1 MIHDDMICKY
11 DTKAKA
17 KAKEKRKPQ
26 TNVQEP
32 KLPKLKREAN
42 SKLSPQASKL
52 GLIKG
57 FSEDICELVV
67 GINMNK
73 VNVPFLIVVSQEVK
87 MDLYVLGFRVKN
99 GIFGYTNGTG
109 AITEQRHSP
118 KL

>member
-11 DTKAKA
+11 DTKAKT
-17 KAKEKRKPQ
+17 KPK

-32 KLPKLKREAN
+32 KLSKLKREAN
-42 SKLSPQASKL
+42 SKLSSQASKL
-52 GLIKG
+52 GLVKR

-67 GINMNK
+67 GVNMNK
-73 VNVPFLIVVSQEVK
+73 VNVPILIVVSQEVK
-87 MDLYVLGFRVKN
+87 TDLYVLDFGVEN
-99 GIFGYTNGTG
+99 GIFGYTYGTG